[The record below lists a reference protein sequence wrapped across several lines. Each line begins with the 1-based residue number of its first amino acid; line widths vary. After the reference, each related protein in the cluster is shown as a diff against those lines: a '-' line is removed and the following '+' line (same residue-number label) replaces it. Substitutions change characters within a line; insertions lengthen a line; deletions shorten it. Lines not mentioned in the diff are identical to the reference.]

1 MGHLA
6 AIEEHDVLLE
16 PSAGTGMLAQWLG
29 AGKGC
34 TSTKSILRALRR
46 LPLCSRKPP

>member
-6 AIEEHDVLLE
+6 AIEEHDVVLE

-29 AGKGC
+29 AGRDC
-34 TSTKSILRALRR
+34 TSTKSILAPRR